1 MSTCQMDLQ
10 IMIKNTAMELI
21 LQLVL
26 QGGGSL
32 DARNNLQL
40 SVMELAQTRLCSM
53 EIVIDLT
60 PHNIS

>member
-1 MSTCQMDLQ
+1 MDLQ
-10 IMIKNTAMELI
+10 IVIKNEWYTTVELI

-26 QGGGSL
+26 QSGGSL

-53 EIVIDLT
+53 ETVIDLT
-60 PHNIS
+60 PHKIS

>member
-1 MSTCQMDLQ
+1 
-10 IMIKNTAMELI
+10 MIKNTAMELI